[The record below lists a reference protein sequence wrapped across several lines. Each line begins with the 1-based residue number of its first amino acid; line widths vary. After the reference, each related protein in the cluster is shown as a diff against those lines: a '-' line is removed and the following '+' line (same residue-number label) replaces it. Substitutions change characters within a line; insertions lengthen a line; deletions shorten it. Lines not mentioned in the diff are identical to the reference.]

1 MYPFVNGYTNDLIE
15 LAGAQFKNI
24 KSLINLIQK
33 ELPGWVTLTTYRNAS
48 YYKNFETFQK
58 SLNFA
63 LRIFSLNYD
72 LCLENNVDC
81 KVETGFSDDHPWDG
95 NRFMRAEDDEET
107 AIYLYKLH
115 GSINWERS
123 NDQLRISQQQGIT
136 PDVIFGTDIKM
147 QAIDP
152 YLFYLYE
159 FRKYVLAA
167 EIIIT
172 IGYSFNDTHINDLIR
187 QAMEYNK
194 EKKLISVSP
203 VTDVSDEMNRINC
216 RLELHENNDR
226 IIIENKKAKDFL
238 DNTLSVEYIG
248 NKLPEPD
255 LPF

>member
-1 MYPFVNGYTNDLIE
+1 MWIVKWRLDFQTIILGMEIVLCE
-15 LAGAQFKNI
+15 QKMMKKQQFI
-24 KSLINLIQK
+24 CIS
-33 ELPGWVTLTTYRNAS
+33 
-48 YYKNFETFQK
+48 F
-58 SLNFA
+58 
-63 LRIFSLNYD
+63 
-72 LCLENNVDC
+72 
-81 KVETGFSDDHPWDG
+81 
-95 NRFMRAEDDEET
+95 
-107 AIYLYKLH
+107 H